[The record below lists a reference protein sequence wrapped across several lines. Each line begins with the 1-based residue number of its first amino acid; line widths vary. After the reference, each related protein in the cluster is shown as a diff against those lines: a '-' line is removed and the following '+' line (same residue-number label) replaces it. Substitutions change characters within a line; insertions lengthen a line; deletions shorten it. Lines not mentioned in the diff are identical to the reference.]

1 MLASVHLIEAPDRDP
16 VCLTEVPALTSVRKA
31 LVTLVAALLI
41 GGAVAACSPGTGTS
55 PEPTTPAENPTVMPS
70 DSALPSELP
79 SELPSATP

>member
-1 MLASVHLIEAPDRDP
+1 MLACVHLSEAPGRGSGVP
-16 VCLTEVPALTSVRKA
+16 AEVPALNSLRKA
-31 LVTLVAALLI
+31 LVSLVAALLI

-79 SELPSATP
+79 SATP